1 MICQG
6 LFLLDLKQTSGLT
19 HHSDLGLEV
28 ENLFDL
34 TVDLIVSDGG
44 AELPDQ
50 DPGNLEHEGLVG
62 GDVLGV
68 ALSVHVHREREAE
81 LGLVNLLPS
90 TFL

>member
-1 MICQG
+1 M
-6 LFLLDLKQTSGLT
+6 T
-19 HHSDLGLEV
+19 HHSDLRLKS

-34 TVDLIVSDGG
+34 TVDLVVSDGG
-44 AELPDQ
+44 PELPHH

-68 ALSVHVHREREAE
+68 ALSVQVHREREAE